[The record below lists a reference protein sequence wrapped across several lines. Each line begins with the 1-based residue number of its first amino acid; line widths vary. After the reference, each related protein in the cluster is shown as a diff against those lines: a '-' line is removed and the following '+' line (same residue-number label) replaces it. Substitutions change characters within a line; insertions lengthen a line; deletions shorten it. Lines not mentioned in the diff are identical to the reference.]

1 MVDETSPIV
10 DGNEVSTTG
19 VDRTSTTEA
28 DRASATEIDRTLTR
42 RRLLGTA
49 GVALAASVGIAGC
62 LGSSDEDPF
71 ETDEPQAAPI
81 DTPGVTW
88 DDLGDLEGE
97 LTVYSGRTRDQ
108 IDPLFAKLEE
118 TYPDFSIARDYDS
131 NEAQLNSLTEEGDA
145 TPADVF
151 YTQSSG
157 ALAALKNAGLG
168 RQLPAD
174 IVDAVP
180 ENKRDPDGQWTG
192 ASGRVRAVQFN
203 TDTWSREELPTDI
216 FAYAEEERFAGEI
229 STRPNSGTFRSFIVA
244 MLELEGEERT
254 REWVNAMLEDQ
265 DVTLYS
271 SGSQQAQAIA
281 NGEVSVGLGNQYYA
295 ARIIG
300 NEPDTPLDVT
310 FTQNDPGSLFNVS
323 GIAVLEP
330 AGKPN
335 LAAEFVRHVLAA
347 EGQQFFVETNG
358 EYPVVE
364 DIEYDGPLPSLSEL
378 EPPAFDLNT
387 LGDLEPAIDLLRE
400 EGMTV

>member
-1 MVDETSPIV
+1 MA
-10 DGNEVSTTG
+10 
-19 VDRTSTTEA
+19 RTEA
-28 DRASATEIDRTLTR
+28 SNENGTARSISR

-49 GVALAASVGIAGC
+49 GIALATSVGVTGC
-62 LGSSDEDPF
+62 LGSGDGDPYESDA
-71 ETDEPQAAPI
+71 PQGAAV
-81 DTPGVTW
+81 DTEGVTW
-88 DDLGDLEGE
+88 GDLGDLEGE

-157 ALAALKNAGLG
+157 ALAALKGEGLA
-168 RQLPAD
+168 RELPDDVLA
-174 IVDAVP
+174 AVP
-180 ENKRDPDGQWTG
+180 ENKRDPEGQWTG

-203 TDTWSREELPTDI
+203 TDAWSRDELPTDI
-216 FAYAEEERFAGEI
+216 FAYAEDERFAGEI

-244 MLELEGEERT
+244 MIELEGEERT
-254 REWVNAMLEDQ
+254 REWVRGMLDDQ

-271 SGSQQAQAIA
+271 SGSQQAEAVA
-281 NGEVSVGLGNQYYA
+281 NGDVTVGLGNQYYA

-300 NEPDTPLDVT
+300 NQPNAPLDVT

-323 GIAVLEP
+323 GIAVLQ
-330 AGKPN
+330 AADKPN

-347 EGQQFFVETNG
+347 EGQEFFVETNG
-358 EYPVVE
+358 EYPVRKGA
-364 DIEYDGPLPSLSEL
+364 EYDGPLPSLSEL
-378 EPPAFDLNT
+378 QPPDFDLNA
-387 LGDLEPAIDLLRE
+387 LGDLEDAVDLLRD